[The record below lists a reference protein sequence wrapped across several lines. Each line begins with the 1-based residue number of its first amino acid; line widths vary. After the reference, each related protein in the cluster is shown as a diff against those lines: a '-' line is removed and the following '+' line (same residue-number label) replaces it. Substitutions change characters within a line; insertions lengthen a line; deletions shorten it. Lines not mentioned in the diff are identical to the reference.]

1 MMTRPSPE
9 IYEDF
14 PVDHFIKQ
22 DIGTYIRFPW
32 KTKLGQIDIT
42 VTAEL
47 RQIYYNGAE
56 TVLDLVGIGHEYG
69 EPEQFSFKEGATVEI
84 VDPNNIF

>member
-1 MMTRPSPE
+1 MTRLSPQIDAE
-9 IYEDF
+9 F
-14 PVDHFIKQ
+14 PADSFIKE

-32 KTKLGQIDIT
+32 KTKLGQIDIL

-47 RQIYYNGAE
+47 RQIYYNGSE

-69 EPEQFSFKEGATVEI
+69 EPEQFSFKEGATVDI